1 LFNTFTSGVARD
13 DPSALVVLYKMF
25 TKKIHFSKEK
35 KKMETRVPGNLAIN
49 IVMMMILLETL
60 NNVQYVADEEEEDET
75 PKREREREREVSV
88 TNDNQTDKRRK
99 IFEV

>member
-1 LFNTFTSGVARD
+1 
-13 DPSALVVLYKMF
+13 MF

-60 NNVQYVADEEEEDET
+60 NNVQYVAEEDET
-75 PKREREREREVSV
+75 PKREREREVSV